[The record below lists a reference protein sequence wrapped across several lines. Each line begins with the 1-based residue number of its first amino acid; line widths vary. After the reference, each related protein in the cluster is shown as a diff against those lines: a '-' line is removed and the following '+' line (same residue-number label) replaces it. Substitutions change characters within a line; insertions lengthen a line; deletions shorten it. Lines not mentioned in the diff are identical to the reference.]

1 MNLKDYT
8 LKIGYVV
15 GGKYAE
21 ESVEYS
27 QVKDGYSA
35 DKFDIKDDGGENA
48 VKIVVYPHEELRIVL
63 AELIYD
69 HYYENKERFFANGF
83 QSWTSSREYKKGDVQ
98 YGLRT
103 LSNLPIARTFS
114 GASGDY
120 SFCEYGKDLYHGFS
134 YCYFRIDEKVEL
146 VGSLNERTGYTVFYA
161 DMKENVFVAKK
172 DVEGLTIA
180 S

>member
-48 VKIVVYPHEELRIVL
+48 VKIVVYPHEELHVTL

-69 HYYENKERFFANGF
+69 HYYENKERFL
-83 QSWTSSREYKKGDVQ
+83 Q
-98 YGLRT
+98 
-103 LSNLPIARTFS
+103 
-114 GASGDY
+114 
-120 SFCEYGKDLYHGFS
+120 
-134 YCYFRIDEKVEL
+134 
-146 VGSLNERTGYTVFYA
+146 TVFSRGRVR
-161 DMKENVFVAKK
+161 ESIKK
-172 DVEGLTIA
+172 ATFNTVCVRFQIFR
-180 S
+180 

>member
-48 VKIVVYPHEELRIVL
+48 VCV
-63 AELIYD
+63 
-69 HYYENKERFFANGF
+69 
-83 QSWTSSREYKKGDVQ
+83 
-98 YGLRT
+98 
-103 LSNLPIARTFS
+103 IA
-114 GASGDY
+114 
-120 SFCEYGKDLYHGFS
+120 
-134 YCYFRIDEKVEL
+134 
-146 VGSLNERTGYTVFYA
+146 
-161 DMKENVFVAKK
+161 VAQ
-172 DVEGLTIA
+172 V
-180 S
+180 